1 MAECHPVGFQWVME
15 AKRRGAK
22 VIHVDPRFTRT
33 SAVADTYV
41 PIRAGTDIAFL
52 GGLIRHVIENGREFR
67 EYVVNYTNANVIIE
81 EDFVDTEALAGMFSG
96 WNEQTGEYDPSSWQ
110 YQGADMPPAAGK
122 REQFAG
128 EPEGQR
134 GTEITHR
141 ETDDTLTH
149 PRCVFQILKR
159 HFSRYTPEMVAEIC
173 GIDEETF
180 LEVAEALTEN
190 SGPERTAAFC
200 YAVGWTQHTVGVQ
213 YIRTAAILQLL
224 LGNIGRPGG
233 GIMALRGHASIQG
246 STDIPTLYN
255 LLPGYLPMPH
265 ADHDTS
271 LAEYIRLNGS
281 GAGWWQNFDK
291 YIVSLLKA
299 YFGDAATEDN
309 DYLFDH
315 LPRMTGNH
323 SHMDTVT
330 RMADGEVEGYF
341 IMGENP
347 VVGSMHG
354 ALHREAS
361 RNLKWCVIRDFA
373 PTESAEFWRVGP
385 EYDRGEVAVE
395 DSATEVFFFPCAA
408 HVEKA
413 GTFTNTQR
421 MLQWREKAVEPRGDA
436 RSELHFMYH
445 LGRRLKDLYADS
457 DDPRDAPIRDLTWDY
472 PLQGEHAEPDPESVL
487 FEINGW
493 RYTPG
498 RWLEGDALGAFT
510 ELQADGSTAAGC
522 WIYTGCFKDGVNQ
535 PARRKPWHQQ
545 NWVAGEWGWVWPD
558 DRRILYNRASAD
570 PDGNPWSERKRYV
583 WWDEDEGNWTGYDK
597 PDIMPDRHPHY
608 VPDEG
613 ATGVDAIAGND
624 PFIMQADGKGWLY
637 APIGLM
643 DGPMPTHYEPHESPV
658 ENLLYEQQVN
668 PARIEWNRR
677 DNPFHRA
684 YDDPDY
690 PYALTTYR
698 LTEHH
703 TAGAMSRWV
712 GWLSELMPELFCEV
726 SPELA
731 SERGLTN
738 GGWAT
743 VSTARG
749 EIECRVLVTRRMRP
763 LEVGRRRKRTIHQIG
778 LPYHWAYLG
787 LVTGDNVNELIG
799 FVADPNV
806 SIQSS
811 KALTADIR
819 SGRRSRKRR
828 VVTSGPLSPTASFGG
843 DPDRDRGRERVAGH
857 LEDAHVEPEGAHPPS
872 EPHERAPSEHQPPEH
887 LGPPPTSGGDESF
900 DHAAGEPPSDH
911 GGREPADD
919 DATEE
924 R

>member
-15 AKRRGAK
+15 AKRRGATI
-22 VIHVDPRFTRT
+22 IHVDPRFTRT
-33 SAVADTYV
+33 SAMADLHV

-52 GGLIRHVIENGREFR
+52 GGLIHHVLQTDAYFHD
-67 EYVVNYTNANVIIE
+67 YVLSYTNANVIIE
-81 EDFVDTEALAGMFSG
+81 EGFEDTEDLAGMFSG
-96 WNEQTGEYDPSSWQ
+96 WDEDTGEYDPTTWQ
-110 YQGADMPPAAGK
+110 YLGADMPPAAGK

-134 GTEITHR
+134 GTQITQR

-173 GIDEETF
+173 GIDEDAF
-180 LEVAEALTEN
+180 LEVAEALTSN
-190 SGPERTAAFC
+190 SGRERTSAFC

-213 YIRTAAILQLL
+213 YIRTASILQLL

-255 LLPGYLPMPH
+255 LLPGYLPVPH
-265 ADHDTS
+265 SAHDTS
-271 LAEYIRLNGS
+271 LEEYIRLNGS
-281 GAGWWQNFDK
+281 GAGWWVNFDA

-299 YFGDAATEDN
+299 YFGDAATRDN
-309 DYLFDH
+309 DYCFDH

-354 ALHREAS
+354 ALHRQAS

-385 EYDRGEVAVE
+385 EYERGEVAVE

-408 HVEKA
+408 HVEKE

-421 MLQWREKAVEPRGDA
+421 MLQWREKAVEPKGDA
-436 RSELHFMYH
+436 RSELHFLYH
-445 LGRRLKDLYADS
+445 LGRRLKAQYADS
-457 DDPRDAPIRDLTWDY
+457 EDPRDAPIHDLAWDY
-472 PLQGEHAEPDPESVL
+472 PTEGPHEEPDAEAVL
-487 FEINGW
+487 REINGW
-493 RYTPG
+493 TYDEDGRPG
-498 RWLEGDALGAFT
+498 EPVNSFT
-510 ELQADGSTAAGC
+510 ELADDGSTAAGC
-522 WIYTGCFKDGVNQ
+522 WIYSGCFADGVNQ
-535 PARRKPWHQQ
+535 TKRRTPWYQQ
-545 NWVAGEWGWVWPD
+545 DWVASEWAWVWPD
-558 DRRILYNRASAD
+558 NRRILYNRASAD

-583 WWDEDEGNWTGYDK
+583 WWDEDAGTWTGYDK
-597 PDIMPDRHPHY
+597 PDMIPDRRPDY
-608 VPDEG
+608 VPEEG
-613 ATGVDAIAGND
+613 ATGTDAIAGND

-637 APIGLM
+637 APIGLK
-643 DGPMPTHYEPHESPV
+643 DGPLPTHYEPHESPV

-677 DNPFHRA
+677 DNPAHRA
-684 YDDPDY
+684 FDDPDY

-712 GWLSELMPELFCEV
+712 SWLSELMPELFCEV

-731 SERGLTN
+731 AERGLTN
-738 GGWAT
+738 GQWAT
-743 VSTARG
+743 ITTARG
-749 EIECRVLVTRRMRP
+749 EIECRVLVTHRIPP
-763 LEVGRRRKRTIHQIG
+763 LQVGKRRKRTIHQIG

-819 SGRRSRKRR
+819 PGRRSRKRR
-828 VVTSGPLSPTASFGG
+828 VVTSGPLATARPGAQPS
-843 DPDRDRGRERVAGH
+843 RDRGRERLARR
-857 LEDAHVEPEGAHPPS
+857 D
-872 EPHERAPSEHQPPEH
+872 
-887 LGPPPTSGGDESF
+887 DE
-900 DHAAGEPPSDH
+900 
-911 GGREPADD
+911 
-919 DATEE
+919 EE
-924 R
+924 

>member
-1 MAECHPVGFQWVME
+1 MGRGGATSFQQDLANSDCIVIEGSNMAECHPVGFQWVME

-22 VIHVDPRFTRT
+22 IIHVDPRFTRT
-33 SAVADTYV
+33 SALADLYV
-41 PIRAGTDIAFL
+41 PLRAGTDIAFL
-52 GGLIRHVIENGREFR
+52 GGLIHHVLETDAYFHD
-67 EYVVNYTNANVIIE
+67 YVLNYTNANVVID
-81 EDFVDTEALAGMFSG
+81 EDFLDTEDVAGMFSG
-96 WNEQTGEYDPSSWQ
+96 WDEATGEYDPTSWQ
-110 YQGADMPPAAGK
+110 YQGGDIADN
-122 REQFAG
+122 
-128 EPEGQR
+128 
-134 GTEITHR
+134 
-141 ETDDTLTH
+141 ETDDTLIH
-149 PRCVFQILKR
+149 PRCVLQILKR

-173 GIDEETF
+173 GIDEATF
-180 LEVAEALTEN
+180 LEVAEALTSN
-190 SGPERTAAFC
+190 SGRERTTAFC

-213 YIRTAAILQLL
+213 YIRTASILQLL

-265 ADHDTS
+265 SAHDTS

-281 GAGWWQNFDK
+281 GAGWWANVDA
-291 YIVSLLKA
+291 YMVSLLKA
-299 YFGDAATEDN
+299 YFGESASADN
-309 DYLFDH
+309 DYCFDH

-341 IMGENP
+341 LMGENP

-373 PTESAEFWRVGP
+373 PTESAEFWRLGP
-385 EYDRGEVAVE
+385 EYERGEVAVE

-408 HVEKA
+408 HVEKE

-421 MLQWREKAVEPRGDA
+421 MLQWREKAVEPKGDA
-436 RSELHFMYH
+436 RSELHFLYH
-445 LGRRLKDLYADS
+445 LGRRLKALYADS
-457 DDPRDAPIRDLTWDY
+457 DDPRDAPIGDLTWDY
-472 PLQGEHAEPDPESVL
+472 PTDGPHDEPDAEAVL
-487 FEINGW
+487 REINGW
-493 RYTPG
+493 TYDEDDRPG
-498 RWLEGDALGAFT
+498 APVNGFT
-510 ELQADGSTAAGC
+510 ELADDGSTAAGC
-522 WIYTGCFKDGVNQ
+522 WIYSGCFAEGVNQ
-535 PARRKPWHQQ
+535 TKRRVPWHQQ
-545 NWVAGEWGWVWPD
+545 DWVAAEWAWVWPD
-558 DRRILYNRASAD
+558 NRRILYNRASAD
-570 PDGNPWSERKRYV
+570 PDGKPWSQRKRYV
-583 WWDEDEGNWTGYDK
+583 WWDEDEERWTGYDT
-597 PDIMPDRHPHY
+597 PDMIPDRR
-608 VPDEG
+608 PDYRPEQG
-613 ATGVDAIAGND
+613 ATGTDAIAGND

-637 APIGLM
+637 APTGLK
-643 DGPMPTHYEPHESPV
+643 DGPLPTHYEPHESPV
-658 ENLLYEQQVN
+658 ENLLYAQQCN

-677 DNPFHRA
+677 DNPAHRA
-684 YDDPDY
+684 FDDPDF

-712 GWLSELMPELFCEV
+712 SWLSELMPELFCEV
-726 SPELA
+726 SPALA
-731 SERGLTN
+731 AERGLTN

-743 VSTARG
+743 VTTARG
-749 EIECRVLVTRRMRP
+749 EIECRVLVTHRMRP
-763 LEVGRRRKRTIHQIG
+763 LQVGKRRRRTIHQIG

-819 SGRRSRKRR
+819 PGRRSRKRR
-828 VVTSGPLSPTASFGG
+828 VVTSGPLRSATMPDGG
-843 DPDRDRGRERVAGH
+843 EPSRDRGREH
-857 LEDAHVEPEGAHPPS
+857 LK
-872 EPHERAPSEHQPPEH
+872 R
-887 LGPPPTSGGDESF
+887 
-900 DHAAGEPPSDH
+900 
-911 GGREPADD
+911 RDD
-919 DATEE
+919 EE